1 MDPLTKK
8 LMGRLGLTP
17 GQSQL
22 PPVNNLRMV
31 TLQKDISE
39 GEKDLHQARLR
50 LQDLQAALE
59 NPPTDP
65 NQPPIEDLIISLHN
79 AMYKLQAREQDY
91 FAMTRFTGEKNKPI
105 LDGWTGVGR
114 RAQQLLLVKEILK
127 QSRHH
132 RRNTRGIISLPA
144 SRVLQRVFNMAA
156 NLDRAIQEWYDSGR
170 RLESPRGVPEDRHR
184 DIIDAYADAKQ
195 QSQVIIMSDRESTSS
210 KIAVKIAMQ
219 RAERLKRISQSLK
232 HGQWT
237 VPVDDI
243 SPITP

>member
-39 GEKDLHQARLR
+39 GEKYLHEARLR

-59 NPPTDP
+59 VTGSDP
-65 NQPPIEDLIISLHN
+65 SLILDLTISLHD

-91 FAMTRFTGEKNKPI
+91 FAMTRFTGEKNKRI

-114 RAQQLLLVKEILK
+114 QQQQALLVKEILK

-132 RRNTRGIISLPA
+132 RRNTSRIISLPA
-144 SRVLQRVFNMAA
+144 SRVLRRVVNMAE
-156 NLDRAIQEWYDSGR
+156 NLATATEEWYDSGG

-184 DIIDAYADAKQ
+184 DIENAYADAKQ

-219 RAERLKRISQSLK
+219 RAERLKRISQSVK

>member
-39 GEKDLHQARLR
+39 GEKDLHKARLR

-59 NPPTDP
+59 NPSTN
-65 NQPPIEDLIISLHN
+65 NQASIINLTASLHD

-91 FAMTRFTGEKNKPI
+91 FAMTHFTGEKNKPI
-105 LDGWTGVGR
+105 LDGWTREGR
-114 RAQQLLLVKEILK
+114 QQQQLVLLD
-127 QSRHH
+127 
-132 RRNTRGIISLPA
+132 GIYHECSKHYHEVDGDISADAL
-144 SRVLQRVFNMAA
+144 RVVIHLA
-156 NLDRAIQEWYDSGR
+156 NLAFYVKKSAHDWYDHEGNR
-170 RLESPRGVPEDRHR
+170 MDNPDYPTLFDERIEKYYTAAKKGAELVLASPLRIP
-184 DIIDAYADAKQ
+184 
-195 QSQVIIMSDRESTSS
+195 SS

-219 RAERLKRISQSLK
+219 RAERLKRISQSIK